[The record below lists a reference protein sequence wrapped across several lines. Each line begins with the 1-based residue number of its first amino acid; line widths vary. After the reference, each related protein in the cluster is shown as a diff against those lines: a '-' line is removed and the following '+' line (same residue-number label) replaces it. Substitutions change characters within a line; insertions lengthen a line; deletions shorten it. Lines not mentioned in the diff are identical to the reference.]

1 MNVVIDQG
9 NSSYKLGVFDGDT
22 LVHSSSGTDLGMLLE
37 QAKRRYP
44 AAGRGIVS
52 SVGTLDCRAVLERDD
67 TVSWLFF
74 APDTAVP
81 LRNCYKTPQTLGLD
95 RLAAAAGAA
104 GLFPQQDVLVIDA
117 GTAVTYEYVSAAGEY
132 LGGNISP
139 GLSMRFR
146 ALHTFTAKLPLLVP
160 GAPPL
165 LPFGEDTPSA
175 MRIGVE
181 QGMAYE
187 LEGAVNHFLSLFPG
201 GTAVITGGDA
211 GFFDKKLKCRIF
223 ALPDLV
229 LIGLNNILNYHIENN
244 LS

>member
-1 MNVVIDQG
+1 MNAVIDQG
-9 NSSYKLGVFDGDT
+9 NSSYKFGVFDGDT
-22 LVHSSSGTDLGMLLE
+22 LVHSSTGTDLGALVE
-37 QAKRRYP
+37 QAKRLFP
-44 AAGRGIVS
+44 DITRGMVS
-52 SVGTLDCRAVLERDD
+52 SVGTLEHLSVLERDD
-67 TVSWLFF
+67 TVAWTFF
-74 APDTAVP
+74 SADTAVP
-81 LRNCYKTPQTLGLD
+81 LRNLYHTPHTLGLD

-104 GLFPQQDVLVIDA
+104 GLFPAQDVLVIDA

-146 ALHTFTAKLPLLVP
+146 ALHTFTAKLPLLDP

-165 LPFGEDTPSA
+165 PYGQDTHSA
-175 MRIGVE
+175 MRLGVE
-181 QGMAYE
+181 QGMVYE
-187 LEGAVNHFLSLFPG
+187 IEGAVNHFLSLFPG
-201 GTAVITGGDA
+201 GIAVITGGDA